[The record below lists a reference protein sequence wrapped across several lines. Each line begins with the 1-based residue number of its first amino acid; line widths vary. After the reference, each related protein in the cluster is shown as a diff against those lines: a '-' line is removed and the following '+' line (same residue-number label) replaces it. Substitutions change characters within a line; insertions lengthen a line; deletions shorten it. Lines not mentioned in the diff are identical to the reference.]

1 MHHGGPFSIP
11 AINNYIPEKVKPW
24 IFIVIVIIIQFS
36 GGLYLAATNEMVGG
50 MSLMQQDVLMAGFA
64 SLIGMSL
71 TFAIMLRLKM
81 RFTSKF
87 ALITCCS
94 VLIIC
99 NLISIYTNNIVV
111 LIFTCFIAGIF
122 RMWATFECNST
133 IQLWLTPKRDMSI
146 FFCFIHLLV
155 QGCILLSGITNMYVI
170 LFSKWQYMHWLIIGL
185 LLIVIFTVTVIFNNK
200 RFMKPFPLYGIDWLG
215 ALIWGFIL
223 LDLNFIFLYGD
234 HYDWLSSWQIKYAF
248 LFLIIMLP
256 IQLYRASFI
265 RHAYIPLAVFKYKA
279 VYMGILIYL
288 IIDILIAPA
297 NMLENIYFGKI
308 LGYDTT
314 SSISL
319 NWMALLGI
327 VVGAIFSYF
336 FFARNKNSFK
346 STFLIG
352 FALVVVYLCL
362 MYFLIDYTTTK
373 EILYIPI
380 FFRNLG
386 YVIIAIVLQTN
397 LMKVPFHHF
406 FQGVSAQA
414 FVSVAIGSA
423 WGTCILSQLFKRITT
438 EKFQLISSHF
448 DSVNHQA
455 FQIDSGVLSS
465 IVGQHTLIVS
475 LKEMYGVLIIGA
487 FILGIFFILYRYPAL
502 PFNVYPR
509 MTTIVKVI
517 RQQLPSRYR
526 LKH

>member
-1 MHHGGPFSIP
+1 MHHQGAPFSIP
-11 AINNYIPEKVKPW
+11 AINNYIPEKIKPW
-24 IFIVIVIIIQFS
+24 IFIIFVIIIQFS
-36 GGLYLAATNEMVGG
+36 GGLYLAAANEMVGG

-94 VLIIC
+94 VLIVC
-99 NLISIYTNNIVV
+99 NLISIYSSNIVI
-111 LIFTCFIAGIF
+111 LIATCFIAGVF

-155 QGCILLSGITNMYVI
+155 QGCILLSGITNIYIV

-185 LLIVIFTVTVIFNNK
+185 LLLIILVVLLIFNKK
-200 RFMKPFPLYGIDWLG
+200 RMMRPFPLFGIDWLG
-215 ALIWGFIL
+215 AIIWGLIL

-234 HYDWLSSWQIKYAF
+234 HYEWLASRQIQTA
-248 LFLIIMLP
+248 LVFLIIILP

-265 RHAYIPLAVFKYKA
+265 RHPYIPLRVFRYKA
-279 VYMGILIYL
+279 VYMGMLIYL

-297 NMLENIYFGKI
+297 NMLEHIYFGNI
-308 LGYDTT
+308 LGYNSTNL
-314 SSISL
+314 ISL
-319 NWMALLGI
+319 NWIAFSGI

-336 FFARNKNSFK
+336 FFAKMKKSFK
-346 STFLIG
+346 ITFLIG
-352 FALVVVYLCL
+352 FSCILLYLCL

-373 EILYIPI
+373 EMLWMPI

-386 YVIIAIVLQTN
+386 YVIVAIVLQTN

-414 FVSVAIGSA
+414 FVGVAIGSA
-423 WGTCILSQLFKRITT
+423 WGTCILSQFFKRITT
-438 EKFQLISSHF
+438 GNFQIISSHI
-448 DSVNHQA
+448 DRVNHQA
-455 FQIDSGVLSS
+455 SLVDFGTLGS

-475 LKEMYGVLIIGA
+475 LKEIYGLLIIGSL
-487 FILGIFFILYRYPAL
+487 IIGVFFILYRYPNI
-502 PFNVYPR
+502 PFRLYPTMNTLVR
-509 MTTIVKVI
+509 IVKSQFST
-517 RQQLPSRYR
+517 RARG
-526 LKH
+526 